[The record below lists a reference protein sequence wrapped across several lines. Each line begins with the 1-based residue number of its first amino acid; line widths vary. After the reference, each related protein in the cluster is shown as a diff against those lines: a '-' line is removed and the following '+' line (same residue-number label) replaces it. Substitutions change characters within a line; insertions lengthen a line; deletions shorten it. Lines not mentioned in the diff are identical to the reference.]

1 MDALL
6 ASKSLVASLL
16 QNLEAHRAFDEERC
30 SSARRGYEPLDALR
44 EAEMIGEVIV
54 QLPGVFE
61 GDRVPQPSAA
71 ARAEELAAKDVT
83 DRAIRH
89 GVIRLRRSLR
99 ADCPDHA
106 AASGPG
112 AYSRGYARVR
122 ACVDEYASLD
132 EDPLGLLEGIDHA
145 LVRNSSE
152 RPREDHHVE

>member
-71 ARAEELAAKDVT
+71 ARAEELAAKDVA

-89 GVIRLRRSLR
+89 GVIRLRRPLGSDR
-99 ADCPDHA
+99 PDHRTA
-106 AASGPG
+106 RGLG
-112 AYSRGYARVR
+112 ANPRRDTR
-122 ACVDEYASLD
+122 IRTRVDEDSSID